1 MRIFV
6 DIDGTIC
13 KTLKD
18 DGAWDYRNSKPI
30 HTNIEKINKLKADG
44 NEIVY
49 WTARGSTSGIDWH
62 DFTHNQLM
70 LWGCL
75 FDDLICGKKKGAFD
89 MIIDDKAKRIEE
101 I

>member
-13 KTLKD
+13 ETQRV
-18 DGAWDYRNSKPI
+18 GTAWDYKNAKPVWE
-30 HTNIEKINKLKADG
+30 NIEKINNLKEDG

-49 WTARGSTSGIDWH
+49 WTARGSSSGIDWH
-62 DFTHNQLM
+62 DFTQSQLSK
-70 LWGCL
+70 WGCL
-75 FDDLICGKKKGAFD
+75 FDDLICGKRKGSFD
-89 MIIDDKAKRIEE
+89 MVIDDKAKRIEE